1 MKRIAILG
9 STGSIGRSTLNVIE
23 SNPERFQLLT
33 MAAGSNTASLN
44 GDEDGVSCEPIEA
57 RAYTIYPEPSL

>member
-23 SNPERFQLLT
+23 SHPDRFQLLT
-33 MAAGSNTASLN
+33 MAAGSNTEAALN
-44 GDEDGVSCEPIEA
+44 DA
-57 RAYTIYPEPSL
+57 RRWR

>member
-23 SNPERFQLLT
+23 NNPERFQLLT
-33 MAAGSNTASLN
+33 MAAGSTLK
-44 GDEDGVSCEPIEA
+44 P
-57 RAYTIYPEPSL
+57 R